1 MPIMELILTP
11 IAAVWCALVC
21 LYADPATGWARPPAI
36 RRVIAALCIAAPL
49 AAWLILSL
57 NAAAIAAAVIFAA
70 AQAWFISRRARD
82 VGEWE
87 SEYARMP
94 RVTFAGS
101 KAHVKHV
108 RNFRYPTVETPI
120 PAYYDATY
128 DIDTLTGVDLVCS
141 YWMGKAIA
149 HVLVSFAFADG
160 RHLAIS
166 IETRRRRGQVYSV
179 IAGFF
184 HHYQLMFVIA
194 DERDLIGVRTDP
206 RGEEAY
212 IYPLRTTVSERKRL
226 FRGYLAKAEALAEQ
240 PEFYDTVFNNCTT
253 ASVRLI
259 DAGLPRGQRLGRDWR
274 LLFSGYADEF
284 AYEIGRLKTRLP
296 FAELKKRSL
305 IVRAPGSTIGDD
317 YSTEIRENL
326 PPPDDD

>member
-1 MPIMELILTP
+1 
-11 IAAVWCALVC
+11 
-21 LYADPATGWARPPAI
+21 
-36 RRVIAALCIAAPL
+36 
-49 AAWLILSL
+49 
-57 NAAAIAAAVIFAA
+57 
-70 AQAWFISRRARD
+70 
-82 VGEWE
+82 
-87 SEYARMP
+87 MP

-212 IYPLRTTVSERKRL
+212 IYPLRTTVSEAHKRL
-226 FRGYLAKAEALAEQ
+226 LRGYLAKAEALAETAGILRYGLQ
-240 PEFYDTVFNNCTT
+240 QLHHGKRQADRCRVAARPE
-253 ASVRLI
+253 AG
-259 DAGLPRGQRLGRDWR
+259 AGLATAVQRLCRRIR
-274 LLFSGYADEF
+274 L
-284 AYEIGRLKTRLP
+284 
-296 FAELKKRSL
+296 
-305 IVRAPGSTIGDD
+305 
-317 YSTEIRENL
+317 
-326 PPPDDD
+326 